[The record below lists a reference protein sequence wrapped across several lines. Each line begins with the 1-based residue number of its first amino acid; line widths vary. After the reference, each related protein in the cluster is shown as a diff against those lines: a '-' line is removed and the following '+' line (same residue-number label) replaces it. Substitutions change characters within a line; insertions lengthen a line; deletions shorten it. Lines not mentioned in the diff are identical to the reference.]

1 LILKEGRGVIL
12 LSFTIQKKVKGERL
26 KAKGKRINIIHSLKD
41 IGLGQVKEWKNKD
54 VLANI
59 ILDNDCIDVIVKSLS
74 NCHSCE
80 SRSPEV
86 FEFTGFPFSR
96 E

>member
-41 IGLGQVKEWKNKD
+41 IGLGQVKELKNKD

-59 ILDNDCIDVIVKSLS
+59 ILDNDCIDLSLIMVEGEK
-74 NCHSCE
+74 HDQ
-80 SRSPEV
+80 
-86 FEFTGFPFSR
+86 
-96 E
+96 